1 MLMAFLASALEDTG
15 AEAESTI
22 THFSQAQQKIMLN
35 HIQLISLASG
45 FPLKWPDD
53 IQVVRD
59 LFYFPWVPRFQPCM
73 FISLHSS
80 RLITEIFLLVL
91 PTRCL
96 KA

>member
-15 AEAESTI
+15 AEAESTV

-59 LFYFPWVPRFQPCM
+59 LLY
-73 FISLHSS
+73 SS
-80 RLITEIFLLVL
+80 APSCLITELFILVL
-91 PTRCL
+91 HARCL

>member
-59 LFYFPWVPRFQPCM
+59 LFC
-73 FISLHSS
+73 
-80 RLITEIFLLVL
+80 FLLGSRDFFAFL
-91 PTRCL
+91 YNFT
-96 KA
+96 KMQKN